1 MTKMRYILLIV
12 LILAVAIVSFVLFKT
27 ELQHNPPANKQT
39 SYSENIPCTVNENCT
54 NGLSCSTI
62 SWTCVDDAT
71 YQQEH
76 INQIEKESQT
86 YANILHSGLQNLSQA
101 LQNGLPS
108 DCSRLKADGNVKNAG
123 NQPII
128 LVPGQKTCFILM
140 ALKLKDPLICEYL
153 NTTSE
158 LVSFDALP
166 DIRGYPNLTE
176 YSQLLAYSS
185 AVIAR
190 GKARDC
196 LNIIGNTTQP

>member
-76 INQIEKESQT
+76 INQIEKPFSDRKPVLGDES
-86 YANILHSGLQNLSQA
+86 IVSG
-101 LQNGLPS
+101 
-108 DCSRLKADGNVKNAG
+108 DC
-123 NQPII
+123 I
-128 LVPGQKTCFILM
+128 F
-140 ALKLKDPLICEYL
+140 
-153 NTTSE
+153 
-158 LVSFDALP
+158 
-166 DIRGYPNLTE
+166 
-176 YSQLLAYSS
+176 
-185 AVIAR
+185 
-190 GKARDC
+190 
-196 LNIIGNTTQP
+196 